1 VAFLFITKERSRMK
15 KYLYI
20 CSLFTLATFQCAY
33 AQKYEYMG
41 HTSPTYININGE
53 QYVRIPKPK
62 KRNLTSTSLSHTPSQ
77 VSTSKHY
84 TLSSITKLKPYIGL
98 EAGYNS
104 LDRITIKDEIIAGGI
119 TTLSYSQL
127 PDKNITLSGVLG
139 LKITPHISLEAFY
152 QDTIAKKN
160 KKGKTTI
167 TNNTVDVSYTTNS
180 TTSLSFNS
188 FGLDFIYN
196 TPLYNPKLQLLLA
209 LGIGSYNID
218 AKYKLKKIYSI
229 GEDITVSTSN
239 QSIGYRFGIGG
250 EYIFNQ
256 HFGLKTMLRY
266 IKLTDDKIINNMI
279 ELSTGIKYYF

>member
-1 VAFLFITKERSRMK
+1 M
-15 KYLYI
+15 
-20 CSLFTLATFQCAY
+20 
-33 AQKYEYMG
+33 
-41 HTSPTYININGE
+41 
-53 QYVRIPKPK
+53 
-62 KRNLTSTSLSHTPSQ
+62 
-77 VSTSKHY
+77 
-84 TLSSITKLKPYIGL
+84 
-98 EAGYNS
+98 
-104 LDRITIKDEIIAGGI
+104 
-119 TTLSYSQL
+119 
-127 PDKNITLSGVLG
+127 
-139 LKITPHISLEAFY
+139 KITPNISLEAFY

-218 AKYKLKKIYSI
+218 AKYKLYSI
-229 GEDITVSTSN
+229 GEDITLSTSN

-266 IKLTDDKIINNMI
+266 IKLTDDKIINDMI